1 MLKWGG
7 NVLGAIIE
15 TYLVGRRSRKLLIGG
30 KLGEHAK
37 KSRIDKKANEVRD
50 AVISEEVLPFR
61 GEVGSPGG
69 VAAGS

>member
-15 TYLVGRRSRKLLIGG
+15 TYLVGRRSRKHLIGG

-37 KSRIDKKANEVRD
+37 KSRINKKV
-50 AVISEEVLPFR
+50 
-61 GEVGSPGG
+61 
-69 VAAGS
+69 